1 MHCMQ
6 FGATPSYIAG
16 QRALSIFPALFSYN
30 YATSL
35 WTKNVS
41 ISHSLALHAC
51 VLSECHGLTTC
62 VPLTSNCASASKKAS
77 PTLFDLD
84 FLPVKRV
91 SLARADVILANQV
104 QLRLSGR
111 FCLASVCHWWLC
123 GCVKSSGR
131 R

>member
-6 FGATPSYIAG
+6 DGATPLHSACFNGHKEVAQLLLDRGANID
-16 QRALSIFPALFSYN
+16 RAE
-30 YATSL
+30 
-35 WTKNVS
+35 NVS
-41 ISHSLALHAC
+41 ISHFLALHAC
-51 VLSECHGLTTC
+51 VISECHGLTTC

-111 FCLASVCHWWLC
+111 FCLASVCHW
-123 GCVKSSGR
+123 
-131 R
+131 